1 MACAPLLQELPVI
14 GIVIATHGAVGT
26 ALLETAVEL
35 LGERPAGLASVE
47 ITEHMDRGAAWDAL
61 VAATKVADNGAGV
74 LVLVD
79 MFGGTPATVAMAL
92 LAEQEAE
99 VITGVNLAMVLR
111 SLLKR
116 SEHSLSSLAED
127 VIGYGRRN
135 VTSSAQWLSPRSSE
149 LDG

>member
-1 MACAPLLQELPVI
+1 MI

-26 ALLETAVEL
+26 ALLEAAVDL

-47 ITEHMDRGAAWDAL
+47 ITEDMDRTAAWDAL
-61 VAATKVADNGAGV
+61 VAAVSVADTGSGV

-92 LAEQEAE
+92 LAEGEVE

-116 SEHSLSSLAED
+116 SEHSLTSLAED

>member
-1 MACAPLLQELPVI
+1 VI

-26 ALLETAVEL
+26 ALLEAAVDL

-47 ITEHMDRGAAWDAL
+47 ITEDMDRTAAWDAL
-61 VAATKVADNGAGV
+61 VAAVSVADTGSGV

-92 LAEQEAE
+92 LAEGEVE

-116 SEHSLSSLAED
+116 SEHSLTSLAED